1 MGFLAFD
8 AGLLLRR
15 SEQQYTR
22 LVTEHSREGDV
33 REFVIC
39 VRQKGGS
46 NTEVL
51 GDWLPVAELALV
63 SEQDAS
69 VALPMALPI
78 LCRYASY
85 KKNYVLGPS
94 RTNLNHVQRMHME
107 PIDTKLNS

>member
-85 KKNYVLGPS
+85 KKKLRS
-94 RTNLNHVQRMHME
+94 W
-107 PIDTKLNS
+107 TKSNKPQSCPENAHGIN